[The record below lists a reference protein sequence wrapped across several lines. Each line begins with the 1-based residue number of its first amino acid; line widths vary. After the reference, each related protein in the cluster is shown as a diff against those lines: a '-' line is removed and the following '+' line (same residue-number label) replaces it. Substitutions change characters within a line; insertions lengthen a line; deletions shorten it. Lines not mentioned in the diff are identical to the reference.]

1 MLGVAARL
9 RTAEGGDGKWA
20 DTNRYRQMIGGR
32 QPRSQNYGGW
42 GRFDIAI
49 DQGKLLFVAMQATQ

>member
-1 MLGVAARL
+1 MLGVAASS
-9 RTAEGGDGKWA
+9 RTAEGGDEKWG
-20 DTNRYRQMIGGR
+20 DTNRYREMIGGR

-42 GRFDIAI
+42 GRFDIAS